1 MLVDAGLIRRLEDAY
16 ADLLA
21 SYAESVARIA
31 PELGAGSLSIVG
43 GKAIFGGRGSPYTQ
57 AAAVGLHGPV
67 LAEDLDQIEAFL
79 GRGGGPIQIGLLPF
93 LAHPSFVE
101 ILGER
106 RYRVVRLQQVLIR
119 PLQGVADEPAL
130 APGPDPSLR
139 VTPVKSGEEALWCR
153 TVTQGFVGS
162 DEVLAEDEA
171 FFRPAASA
179 RGYQCFLAWVGD
191 EPAGG
196 GVLTVDRE
204 LGYLSSTSVRPR
216 FRGRGVQAALIRT
229 RFEVAIRAGCS
240 IAVTSTEPATRSQ
253 RNMERAGFRVAYP
266 KAMMFR
272 MPQ

>member
-1 MLVDAGLIRRLEDAY
+1 MLVDAALIRRLEDAY

-21 SYAESVARIA
+21 SYAESVARSS
-31 PELGAGSLSIVG
+31 PELGAGSLSIAG
-43 GKAIFGGRGSPYTQ
+43 GKAIFGGPGSPYTQ
-57 AAAVGLHGPV
+57 AAAVGLRGPV
-67 LAEDLDQIEAFL
+67 LAEELDQIEAFL

-93 LAHPSFVE
+93 LAHPDLVE
-101 ILGER
+101 ALGER
-106 RYRVVRLQQVLIR
+106 RYRVVRLQQVLVR
-119 PLQGVADEPAL
+119 SLQGAADEPTL
-130 APGPDPSLR
+130 APASDASLR
-139 VTPVKSGEEALWCR
+139 VTPVKPGEEALWCR
-153 TVTQGFVGS
+153 TVTQGFLGS

-179 RGYQCFLAWVGD
+179 ERYHCFLAWVGD

-196 GVLTVDRE
+196 GILIIDRD
-204 LGYLSSTSVRPR
+204 LGYFSSTSVRPR
-216 FRGRGVQAALIRT
+216 FRGRGVQAALIRA
-229 RFEVAIRAGCS
+229 RFDSAIRAGCS